1 MYPLCFQMKLQDVTV
16 VLENGRRM
24 VVAVTKETTCR
35 DLVKMVADPGQPSVQ
50 LAVYESSCGVERQLS
65 PTARVAKVARSAAAC
80 DGDLAFVVRPTD
92 RLTMKKASIS
102 HARRKL
108 QKLRSKLLGY
118 DSDVKQ
124 KAQTTMEANLNHDI
138 SKTLTKALPVDYLRS
153 MDNMNAFITL
163 PPRTRGDGIEENL
176 PVRLEGDGCD
186 GDDCTWFSDSFGSGD
201 VAFLSDECDVDVP
214 GAENDELNEC
224 VLYDTDCED
233 VSDVDMDTCCISEL
247 ERNIYDGG
255 DLTRDALSSLQDV
268 FRRVG
273 DNRRSDDSDMESF
286 MCSFVVGRH

>member
-1 MYPLCFQMKLQDVTV
+1 MYHLCLQMKLQEVTV
-16 VLENGRRM
+16 VLENDRRM
-24 VVAVTKETTCR
+24 AIAVTRETTCR
-35 DLVKMVADPGQPSVQ
+35 DFVKMAADPGQPSVQ
-50 LAVYESSCGVERQLS
+50 LAVYELSCGVERQLS
-65 PTARVAKVARSAAAC
+65 PTARVAKVARSAADCA
-80 DGDLAFVVRPTD
+80 GDLAFVVRPTD

-124 KAQTTMEANLNHDI
+124 KAQTTMEAKPQSRHLQD
-138 SKTLTKALPVDYLRS
+138 VD
-153 MDNMNAFITL
+153 
-163 PPRTRGDGIEENL
+163 
-176 PVRLEGDGCD
+176 EGAS
-186 GDDCTWFSDSFGSGD
+186 DDCTWFSDSFGSGD

-273 DNRRSDDSDMESF
+273 ENRRSDDSDMDSF